1 MKRRSFLKGSLAGT
15 TLAVAA
21 GAGLLQPSRVFAADW
36 PEAAMT
42 SESMDAAL
50 KAAFN
55 TTDMSDSDEVKIK
68 APIQAE
74 NGAVVP
80 IQVTTTAKADQI
92 AVVAEKNPAPLVS
105 MLNLGAGA
113 GGVYSLRIKMGT
125 TSPVHCIVSS
135 GGKLIKATQ
144 EIKVTV
150 GGCGG

>member
-1 MKRRSFLKGSLAGT
+1 
-15 TLAVAA
+15 
-21 GAGLLQPSRVFAADW
+21 
-36 PEAAMT
+36 MT